1 MTRERMPRDA
11 RDARSAMVRSDCG
24 RTLAHW
30 PDVARRRAGSWYGDG
45 ARVAV
50 RKLRKTAHVTARVT
64 AWSTA
69 RLTVEGSQCSM

>member
-1 MTRERMPRDA
+1 MTRERRP

-24 RTLAHW
+24 RMLARW
-30 PDVARRRAGSWYGDG
+30 PDAVRRRAGSWYGDG

-50 RKLRKTAHVTARVT
+50 RKLRKTARVTARVT
-64 AWSTA
+64 ARSTA

>member
-1 MTRERMPRDA
+1 MTRERRP

-24 RTLAHW
+24 RMLARW
-30 PDVARRRAGSWYGDG
+30 PDAVRRRAGSWYGDG

-50 RKLRKTAHVTARVT
+50 RKLRKTARVT